1 MNNFKNIPNLDGK
14 VAIVT
19 GANSGTGYG
28 ITFHLAKHNCK
39 VIMASRNASKLQDAK
54 EQLIREVPDAKLEI
68 EVVDLTSLESIE
80 DFCNRIKSNYGKID
94 FLANNAGGGG
104 SKFTQTV
111 DGLEANLTLN
121 YLGLFALTV
130 QLLPVL
136 NDGSRI
142 VNFSSMGYKRFL
154 RNDLDV
160 DNLMCENPDDY
171 NQMQEYCKAKLCAIL
186 FAVKLQEEFEK
197 VGSNSMALSC
207 HPGFARTNL
216 MTKPENP
223 LGMRMLGTVMNS
235 VSGLL
240 GLSHDLYDGA
250 LPAIEALIADDAQP
264 NMVYSPS
271 GRGEATGAPIAIEI
285 DRTHFK
291 DEDID
296 KLWDKTQELL
306 KINVGDYL

>member
-1 MNNFKNIPNLDGK
+1 MLRQMVRSTIACSAVGASYNSNFAFQVRDI
-14 VAIVT
+14 
-19 GANSGTGYG
+19 
-28 ITFHLAKHNCK
+28 
-39 VIMASRNASKLQDAK
+39 
-54 EQLIREVPDAKLEI
+54 LEI
-68 EVVDLTSLESIE
+68 VDLTSLESIE
-80 DFCNRIKSNYGKID
+80 TFCNGIKSNYEKID

-104 SKFTQTV
+104 SNFEQTV

-136 NDGSRI
+136 KDGSRV
-142 VNFSSMGYKRFL
+142 VNFASIGYKRYL
-154 RNDLDV
+154 RNKLDV
-160 DNLMCENPDDY
+160 DNLMCDNPDDY

-197 VGSNSMALSC
+197 AGSNSMALSC
-207 HPGFARTNL
+207 HPGYARTSL

-235 VSGLL
+235 VSGWL
-240 GLSHDLYDGA
+240 GFSQDLYDGA
-250 LPAIEALIADDAQP
+250 LPAIEALIADDAQT

-271 GRGEATGAPIAIEI
+271 AKNELTGDPIAKEI
-285 DRTHFK
+285 DHTHFK

-296 KLWDKTQELL
+296 RLWDKTQELL
-306 KINVGDYL
+306 EMNVGDYL

>member
-1 MNNFKNIPNLDGK
+1 MNNYKNIPNLDGK

-28 ITFHLAKHNCK
+28 ITYHLAKQNCK
-39 VIMASRNASKLQDAK
+39 VIMASRNESKLQDAK
-54 EQLIREVPDAKLEI
+54 EQLIGDIPGANLEI
-68 EVVDLTSLESIE
+68 EVVDLTSLESIKN
-80 DFCNRIKSNYGKID
+80 FCDRIKSNYEKID

-104 SKFTQTV
+104 SKLELTV

-136 NDGSRI
+136 QDGSRI
-142 VNFSSMGYKRFL
+142 VNFSSIGYKRYL
-154 RNDLDV
+154 NNDLDV
-160 DNLMCENPDDY
+160 DNLMCLDPDDY

-197 VGSNSMALSC
+197 AGSSSMALSC
-207 HPGFARTNL
+207 HPGFARTSL
-216 MTKPENP
+216 LTKPENP
-223 LGMRMLGTVMNS
+223 LWMRMAATVMNAG
-235 VSGLL
+235 SGLL
-240 GLSHDLYDGA
+240 GLSQNLYDGA

-264 NMVYSPS
+264 NMVYSP
-271 GRGEATGAPIAIEI
+271 GAKNEMTGDPIAIEI
-285 DRTHFK
+285 DHTHYE

-296 KLWDKTQELL
+296 RLWDKTQELL
-306 KINVGDYL
+306 EINVADYL

>member
-1 MNNFKNIPNLDGK
+1 MNNYKNIPNLDGK

-28 ITFHLAKHNCK
+28 ITYHLAKHHCK
-39 VIMASRNASKLQDAK
+39 VIMASRNESKLQNAK
-54 EQLIREVPDAKLEI
+54 EQLISEIPGAKLEI
-68 EVVDLTSLESIE
+68 EVVDLTSLDSIKN
-80 DFCNRIKSNYGKID
+80 FCNRIKSSYEKID
-94 FLANNAGGGG
+94 FLANNAGGGS
-104 SKFTQTV
+104 SKYIQTV

-136 NDGSRI
+136 KDGSRI

-160 DNLMCENPDDY
+160 DNLMCNNPDDY

-197 VGSNSMALSC
+197 AGSSSMALSC
-207 HPGFARTNL
+207 HPGYARTNL
-216 MTKPENP
+216 ASNMDSAAA
-223 LGMRMLGTVMNS
+223 RILGTLMNT

-240 GLSHDLYDGA
+240 GMSQDLYDGA

-271 GRGEATGAPIAIEI
+271 GRGEATGDPIAVEI

-296 KLWDKTQELL
+296 RLWDKSQELL
-306 KINVGDYL
+306 ELNVGDYL